1 MHCRELLQAKKS
13 VLHVSVRLSGLA
25 CDIQAS
31 APGLQPV
38 LEASQGSVLQPMS
51 HETCHCSA

>member
-38 LEASQGSVLQPMS
+38 LDASQGSCATA
-51 HETCHCSA
+51 HEP